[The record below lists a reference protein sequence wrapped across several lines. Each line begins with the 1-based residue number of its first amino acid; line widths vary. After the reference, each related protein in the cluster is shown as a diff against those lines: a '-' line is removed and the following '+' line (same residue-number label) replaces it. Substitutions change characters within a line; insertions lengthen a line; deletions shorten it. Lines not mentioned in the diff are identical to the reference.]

1 MFGQVKEKF
10 QTIFKNIRGAGKITD
25 SNIHETVRQIRR
37 TLIDADVNFKVVKTF
52 ISRIEKKVLGT
63 KVLNSIKPGEQFIKV
78 IRDELAD
85 LLGSEKNELV
95 LNGQPS
101 SIVLLAGLQGA
112 GKTTTAGKLA
122 LMLKNE
128 GRSVLLV
135 AADIHRPAAVSQLM
149 KLGKKIDVAVY
160 SEDEKD
166 PLVICRNAIE
176 KSYLMNNDV
185 IIIDTAG
192 RLHIDNQM
200 MKEVK
205 SIAKEHDPDEI
216 LFVVDGMT
224 GQDAVRSATAFDKM
238 LPLSGVV
245 LTKMDGDTRGGAAV
259 SIMEVTGVPIKF
271 IGNSESLGGI
281 ELFDPKRIADR
292 ILGFGDIVSLV
303 EKAQKAFDDDNIEK
317 MNNRLSGGNFDLN
330 DFNAQLRQL
339 KKMGPINQILGLMPG
354 MDSKIMKQLT
364 MDDRQLNWTE
374 AIINSMTINERKKPE
389 NINGSRRLRISKGSG
404 RSLQE
409 VNALL
414 KQFYQLKKMMKK
426 MKNYNKFKLPGMADF
441 GKF

>member
-10 QTIFKNIRGAGKITD
+10 QTIFKNIRGVGKITD

-63 KVLNSIKPGEQFIKV
+63 KVLNSIKPGEQFIKI

-122 LMLKNE
+122 LMLKNL
-128 GRSVLLV
+128 GKSVLLV
-135 AADIHRPAAVSQLM
+135 AADVHRPAAVSQLM
-149 KLGKKIDVAVY
+149 KLGKKIDVPVY
-160 SEDEKD
+160 SENVKD
-166 PLVICRNAIE
+166 PLEICRNAIE
-176 KSYLMNNDV
+176 KSFSMNNDV

-192 RLHIDNQM
+192 RLHIDDQM
-200 MKEVK
+200 MEEVK
-205 SIAKEHDPDEI
+205 SIAKEHNPDEI

-224 GQDAVRSATAFDKM
+224 GQDAVKSATAFDKM

-271 IGNSESLGGI
+271 IGNSESLEGI
-281 ELFDPKRIADR
+281 ELFDPNRIADR
-292 ILGFGDIVSLV
+292 ILGFGDIISLV
-303 EKAQKAFDDDNIEK
+303 EKAQKTFDDGNIEE
-317 MNNRLSGGNFDLN
+317 MNNRLNAGKFDLN
-330 DFNAQLRQL
+330 DFNVQLRQL
-339 KKMGPINQILGLMPG
+339 KKMGPMNQILGLMPG

-374 AIINSMTINERKKPE
+374 AIINSMTLNERKKPE

-404 RSLQE
+404 RSVQE

>member
-10 QTIFKNIRGAGKITD
+10 QTIFKNIRGVGKITD

-63 KVLNSIKPGEQFIKV
+63 KVLNSIKPGEQFIKI

-122 LMLKNE
+122 LMLKNL
-128 GRSVLLV
+128 GKSVLLV
-135 AADIHRPAAVSQLM
+135 AADVHRPAAVSQLM
-149 KLGKKIDVAVY
+149 KLGKKIDVPVY
-160 SEDEKD
+160 SENVKD
-166 PLVICRNAIE
+166 SLLICRNAIE
-176 KSYLMNNDV
+176 KSCLMNNDV

-192 RLHIDNQM
+192 RLHVDDQM
-200 MKEVK
+200 MVEVK

-224 GQDAVRSATAFDKM
+224 GQDAVKSATSFDKM

-271 IGNSESLGGI
+271 IGNSESLEGI
-281 ELFDPKRIADR
+281 ELFDPNRIADR
-292 ILGFGDIVSLV
+292 ILGFGDIISLV
-303 EKAQKAFDDDNIEK
+303 EKAQKTFDDENIEEI
-317 MNNRLSGGNFDLN
+317 NNRLNAGKFDLN
-330 DFNAQLRQL
+330 DFNVQLRQL
-339 KKMGPINQILGLMPG
+339 KKMGSMNQILGLMPG

-374 AIINSMTINERKKPE
+374 AIINSMTLNERKKPE

-404 RSLQE
+404 RSVQE

>member
-1 MFGQVKEKF
+1 
-10 QTIFKNIRGAGKITD
+10 
-25 SNIHETVRQIRR
+25 
-37 TLIDADVNFKVVKTF
+37 
-52 ISRIEKKVLGT
+52 
-63 KVLNSIKPGEQFIKV
+63 
-78 IRDELAD
+78 
-85 LLGSEKNELV
+85 
-95 LNGQPS
+95 
-101 SIVLLAGLQGA
+101 
-112 GKTTTAGKLA
+112 
-122 LMLKNE
+122 
-128 GRSVLLV
+128 
-135 AADIHRPAAVSQLM
+135 
-149 KLGKKIDVAVY
+149 
-160 SEDEKD
+160 
-166 PLVICRNAIE
+166 
-176 KSYLMNNDV
+176 
-185 IIIDTAG
+185 
-192 RLHIDNQM
+192 
-200 MKEVK
+200 
-205 SIAKEHDPDEI
+205 
-216 LFVVDGMT
+216 
-224 GQDAVRSATAFDKM
+224 
-238 LPLSGVV
+238 
-245 LTKMDGDTRGGAAV
+245 
-259 SIMEVTGVPIKF
+259 MEVTGVPIKF
-271 IGNSESLGGI
+271 IGNSESLEGI

-303 EKAQKAFDDDNIEK
+303 EKAQIAFDDDNIEK

-339 KKMGPINQILGLMPG
+339 KKMGPINQILGVMPG

>member
-10 QTIFKNIRGAGKITD
+10 QTIFKNIRGVGKITD

-63 KVLNSIKPGEQFIKV
+63 KVLNSIKPGEQFIKI

-122 LMLKNE
+122 LMLKNL
-128 GRSVLLV
+128 GKSVLLV
-135 AADIHRPAAVSQLM
+135 AADVHRPAAVSQLM
-149 KLGKKIDVAVY
+149 KLGKKIDVPVY
-160 SEDEKD
+160 SENVKD
-166 PLVICRNAIE
+166 PLAICRNAIE
-176 KSYLMNNDV
+176 KSFSMNNDV

-192 RLHIDNQM
+192 RLHINDQM
-200 MKEVK
+200 MEEVK
-205 SIAKEHDPDEI
+205 SIAKEHNPDEI

-224 GQDAVRSATAFDKM
+224 GQDAVKSATAFDKM

-271 IGNSESLGGI
+271 IGNSESLEGI
-281 ELFDPKRIADR
+281 ELFDPNRIADR
-292 ILGFGDIVSLV
+292 ILGFGDIISLV
-303 EKAQKAFDDDNIEK
+303 EKAQKTFDDENIEE
-317 MNNRLSGGNFDLN
+317 MNNRLSAGKFDLN
-330 DFNAQLRQL
+330 DFNVQLRQL
-339 KKMGPINQILGLMPG
+339 KKMGPMNQILGLMPG

-374 AIINSMTINERKKPE
+374 AIINSMTLNERKKPE

-404 RSLQE
+404 RSVQE

>member
-1 MFGQVKEKF
+1 MFSQVKEKF
-10 QTIFKNIRGAGKITD
+10 QTIFKNIRGVGKITD

-63 KVLNSIKPGEQFIKV
+63 KVLNSIKPGEQFIKI

-122 LMLKNE
+122 LMLKDL
-128 GRSVLLV
+128 GKSVLLV
-135 AADIHRPAAVSQLM
+135 AADVHRPAAVSQLM
-149 KLGKKIDVAVY
+149 KLGKKIDVPVY
-160 SEDEKD
+160 SENVKD
-166 PLVICRNAIE
+166 PLAICRNAIE
-176 KSYLMNNDV
+176 KSFSMNNDV

-192 RLHIDNQM
+192 RLHVDDQM
-200 MKEVK
+200 MEEVK

-271 IGNSESLGGI
+271 IGNSESLEGI
-281 ELFDPKRIADR
+281 ELFDPNRIADR
-292 ILGFGDIVSLV
+292 ILGFGDIISLV
-303 EKAQKAFDDDNIEK
+303 EKAQKTFDDGNIEE
-317 MNNRLSGGNFDLN
+317 MNNRLSAGKFDLN
-330 DFNAQLRQL
+330 DFNVQLGQL
-339 KKMGPINQILGLMPG
+339 KKMGPMNQILGLMPG

-374 AIINSMTINERKKPE
+374 AIINSMTLNERKKPE

-404 RSLQE
+404 RSVQE